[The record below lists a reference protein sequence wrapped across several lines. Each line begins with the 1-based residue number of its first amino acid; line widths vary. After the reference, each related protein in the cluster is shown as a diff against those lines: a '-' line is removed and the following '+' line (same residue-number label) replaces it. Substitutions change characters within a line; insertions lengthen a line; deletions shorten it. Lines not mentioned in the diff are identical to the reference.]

1 MAGLYIRSLKERL
14 SSFSILTMDALDSI
28 KAIHARMPVVIPQS
42 RIADWLSPENP
53 YNEVVRETVSA
64 FESAIV

>member
-14 SSFSILTMDALDSI
+14 SSFSILTMDADDSI
-28 KAIHARMPVVIPQS
+28 KAIHARMPVMIPRD
-42 RIADWLSPENP
+42 RISVWLSPENP
-53 YNEVVRETVSA
+53 YNEVIRKTVSA